1 MRQFNLEHRGDPW
14 DGNFW
19 HCSKSCLAMLRLFR
33 LAFVAT
39 QRAIRYRRS
48 SGTSRSHTSNI
59 ALEPVS
65 ASCWREGLVN
75 HTTIL
80 TSEFL
85 LTGLQS
91 TVLLI
96 HFRCGANQYL
106 FILYQSVAQNLSD
119 MWRSTKSNVTRKE
132 NNFSVQGDSGS
143 RLRVYCVDWSLL
155 LFSGCGVTFS
165 RTR

>member
-33 LAFVAT
+33 LAFMAT

-85 LTGLQS
+85 LRGLQS

-96 HFRCGANQYL
+96 HFRYGANQYL

-119 MWRSTKSNVTRKE
+119 MWRSTKSNVTRRKTTSP
-132 NNFSVQGDSGS
+132 FKATPG
-143 RLRVYCVDWSLL
+143 VD
-155 LFSGCGVTFS
+155 FVFIA
-165 RTR
+165 